1 MRPMPIGMTDF
12 KNVIGGGYYFVDK
25 TDFLKQLIEPHAQ
38 VILCARPRRF
48 GKTMTLSMVK
58 YFFEIDLAKENRK
71 LFDGLSIA
79 ADGSDSVYMREQG
92 KYPVIFLSF
101 REAKLATWKDTY
113 KLLCSAISAEYERF
127 RFLTASDQ
135 LSPAQRV
142 YVQKIADGMGER
154 SDYATS
160 LKNLT
165 LFLYHHYG
173 MQPIVLL
180 DEYDVPVQAGYMNG
194 FYQEV
199 VDFMYVWMTGGLKD
213 NSQLKFALLTG
224 VLRVAKESIFSGLNN
239 PEVHTILSEKY
250 SDVFGFTQEE
260 VCQIAR
266 AYNREDKLAEIK
278 AWYDGYQF
286 GGRELYNPWSVL
298 NYFAQGC
305 KAKAYWLHTS
315 SNDIIYWLLKKANI
329 ETKENLEKLLRGEE
343 IYSFLQDNFVYTD
356 VEKSKVAL
364 YTMLVMTG
372 YLKVVKED
380 ELQQDLYY
388 LTIPNQELALVYRQE
403 IVNGLVEDTGMEELR
418 YLLQDLIGGDTVRV
432 ENKLQRFLKE
442 AVSCYDTKESFYHG
456 MLLGMMATLA
466 NGYEVASNRES
477 GYGRFD
483 LAMLPKQA
491 RLPGIIMEFKLAET
505 EEDMEKVA
513 VSALRQIEKNAYT
526 TELEK
531 RGVERSYCYGVAF
544 YKKKVKVMRG

>member
-25 TDFLKQLIEPHAQ
+25 TEFLKQLIEPHAQ

-71 LFDGLSIA
+71 LFAGLSIA
-79 ADGSDSVYMREQG
+79 ADGSDSIYMREQG
-92 KYPVIFLSF
+92 KYPVIFL
-101 REAKLATWKDTY
+101 
-113 KLLCSAISAEYERF
+113 AEYERF
-127 RFLTASDQ
+127 RFLAASDQ
-135 LSPAQRV
+135 LSPAQRA
-142 YVQKIADGMGER
+142 YVQKIADGVGER

-260 VCQIAR
+260 VRQIAR

-286 GGRELYNPWSVL
+286 GGTELYNPWSVL

-305 KAKAYWLHTS
+305 KAKTYWLHTS
-315 SNDIIYWLLKKANI
+315 SNDIIYWLLKKANV

-364 YTMLVMTG
+364 YTMLVMSG

-388 LTIPNQELALVYRQE
+388 LAIPNQELALVYRQE
-403 IVNGLVEDTGMEELR
+403 IINALVEDTGMEELR

-432 ENKLQRFLKE
+432 ESKLQRFLKE

-491 RLPGIIMEFKLAET
+491 HLPGIIMEFKLAAT
-505 EEDMEKVA
+505 EEDMKKA
-513 VSALRQIEKNAYT
+513 ATAALRQIEKNAYT
-526 TELEK
+526 AELEK
-531 RGVERSYCYGVAF
+531 RGVEKSYCYGVTF